1 MTSSQQNE
9 TDPDHDLIH
18 SFSPPVLQH
27 RSRRALLQQDHLA
40 FSSIDPS
47 QYQEKRQYAGMSSAA
62 ACIVLEMPTMKPLR
76 TSGGSAKQPS
86 VELSSNNRKR
96 RGPVSTKE
104 IQTWRNTS
112 NKACYRFKPVYTH
125 QFFTDEKIQGYRP
138 TDGAIEEARSVSRG
152 ALNESDDSHHSFSH
166 HGVAGHTLS
175 IQVRLAPSC
184 RKCCLLLHVGKVKQP
199 PNKDVNSSEKSRVV
213 GRESKSLK
221 SRKAKTT
228 TEATCG
234 LLRKVS
240 ISSLSDAVS
249 SDGDDEDDGVDYEL
263 KSSDGGRKR
272 RRAGQQKKPCRQKEQ
287 GRTTTVPTETSIR
300 RSKRNRVQVRESDRA
315 LSTISESEVAPGES
329 RRGSGRCVQPWQ
341 SKRLSSSRQVTDVS
355 DNDASSPSSDEE
367 VPLDDSSVD
376 SSRTIGVCCSGSYSD
391 RSNSSC
397 STASSFDLAKMKIG
411 TIITQVSAGLPETA
425 AVLLRNESADDG
437 SVGYKII
444 SSSVN
449 SIADIEN
456 DYLDQP
462 IGKVIREYSRE
473 KTNMSLS
480 GSGGILSPSLYK
492 GGSRNSTKSAEGDF
506 VLTLADMRTDKD
518 ARKYHDEVEKISQ
531 WFIEIASC
539 VQVGLSCGLESDGG
553 YWKVL
558 YLFEKHRHGSATKYS
573 LVGYVTLFYRGL
585 KMTVSQAVCLPLY
598 QRSGHGTEM
607 LMAAYGVN
615 DSCEILVESPAPA
628 FVALRNRIDYAL
640 LSSLIER
647 TQVIPGRFTQP
658 THIFSIKDSSLP
670 HEVIV
675 QVGSALNITPRQV
688 VIAFD
693 VWKLGV
699 LEKTIRNTANSV
711 SIAVVNEIIASLETN
726 YKSTVKRTLLKALR
740 ENQDESDFSSMET
753 GEQREC
759 LEKYF
764 NTAIVRY
771 HSILK

>member
-1 MTSSQQNE
+1 VTSSQQNE
-9 TDPDHDLIH
+9 IDPDYDLIH
-18 SFSPPVLQH
+18 SFTPPVLQH
-27 RSRRALLQQDHLA
+27 RSRQALLQQDHLA
-40 FSSIDPS
+40 FASIDPS
-47 QYQEKRQYAGMSSAA
+47 QHQEKRQYAGMSSAA
-62 ACIVLEMPTMKPLR
+62 TCIVLEMPTMKPLR

-86 VELSSNNRKR
+86 IELSSNNRKR

-125 QFFTDEKIQGYRP
+125 QFFTDETIQGYRP

-152 ALNESDDSHHSFSH
+152 VSNENENSHHSFSH

-199 PNKDVNSSEKSRVV
+199 PNENVNFSKKSSVV

-221 SRKAKTT
+221 SRKAETT
-228 TEATCG
+228 TEATCAI
-234 LLRKVS
+234 LRKVS

-249 SDGDDEDDGVDYEL
+249 SDGDDEDYGDYEL
-263 KSSDGGRKR
+263 KNSDGGRKR
-272 RRAGQQKKPCRQKEQ
+272 RRAGQQKKLCRQKEQ
-287 GRTTTVPTETSIR
+287 ERTTPVPTKSSIR

-329 RRGSGRCVQPWQ
+329 RRSSGRFVQHWQ
-341 SKRLSSSRQVTDVS
+341 SKRLPPSRQVTDVS
-355 DNDASSPSSDEE
+355 ENDDNSPSSDDE

-376 SSRTIGVCCSGSYSD
+376 SFRTNGVRCSGTYSD

-397 STASSFDLAKMKIG
+397 STASSLDLAKMKIG

-425 AVLLRNESADDG
+425 AVLLKDESVADG
-437 SVGYKII
+437 SVGYKIL

-456 DYLDQP
+456 DYLDEP

-492 GGSRNSTKSAEGDF
+492 GGSRHSTKGTEGDF

-539 VQVGLSCGLESDGG
+539 VQVSLSGGLESDGG

-585 KMTVSQAVCLPLY
+585 KMTVSQAACLPPY

-607 LMAAYGVN
+607 LMAAYDVN

-647 TQVIPGRFTQP
+647 TQVIPRRFTQP
-658 THIFSIKDSSLP
+658 THLFSIKDSSLP

-675 QVGSALNITPRQV
+675 QVGSALNITLRQV
-688 VIAFD
+688 ATAFD
-693 VWKLGV
+693 VWKLGE
-699 LEKTIRNTANSV
+699 LEKTIRNTVNSM
-711 SIAVVNEIIASLETN
+711 SIALVNEMIASLEAN
-726 YKSTVKRTLLKALR
+726 YRSTVKRTLLKALR
-740 ENQDESDFSSMET
+740 EDQDELDFDSMEMCD
-753 GEQREC
+753 QRKH

-764 NTAIVRY
+764 NGAVVRY
-771 HSILK
+771 RSILR